1 MATFA
6 ARCASLLGRTCT
18 KNEAHGGAG
27 YVALLG
33 DFGEIFVFFRKNFSL
48 RDSGLA
54 LHPSLARG
62 HFLARFCTAVFPLA
76 GGGSITVSLV
86 VSNGRSAPKASHL
99 IGSSLP

>member
-33 DFGEIFVFFRKNFSL
+33 DFGEIIVFRVFSGKFSIL
-48 RDSGLA
+48 NPRNGREQGQATSA
-54 LHPSLARG
+54 TYPERS
-62 HFLARFCTAVFPLA
+62 PE
-76 GGGSITVSLV
+76 GGGRIHSTLD
-86 VSNGRSAPKASHL
+86 NR
-99 IGSSLP
+99 

>member
-33 DFGEIFVFFRKNFSL
+33 DFGEIFVFFPENFDFEPAK
-48 RDSGLA
+48 RPRTGA
-54 LHPSLARG
+54 G
-62 HFLARFCTAVFPLA
+62 HLPRTGAERSPE
-76 GGGSITVSLV
+76 GG
-86 VSNGRSAPKASHL
+86 
-99 IGSSLP
+99 

>member
-33 DFGEIFVFFRKNFSL
+33 DFGEIFVFSRKIFDL
-48 RDSGLA
+48 ILDPR
-54 LHPSLARG
+54 
-62 HFLARFCTAVFPLA
+62 
-76 GGGSITVSLV
+76 
-86 VSNGRSAPKASHL
+86 NGREQGQATYPEQGQSVRRRGGRIHSTL
-99 IGSSLP
+99 DNR

>member
-33 DFGEIFVFFRKNFSL
+33 DFGEIFVFFGKFSIL
-48 RDSGLA
+48 NPR
-54 LHPSLARG
+54 
-62 HFLARFCTAVFPLA
+62 
-76 GGGSITVSLV
+76 
-86 VSNGRSAPKASHL
+86 NGREQGQVTYPEQGQSVRRRGGRIHSTL
-99 IGSSLP
+99 DNR

>member
-33 DFGEIFVFFRKNFSL
+33 DFGEIFVFFRKIFDFEPTKRS
-48 RDSGLA
+48 RTGA
-54 LHPSLARG
+54 G
-62 HFLARFCTAVFPLA
+62 HLPRTGAERSPE
-76 GGGSITVSLV
+76 GGG
-86 VSNGRSAPKASHL
+86 
-99 IGSSLP
+99 

>member
-33 DFGEIFVFFRKNFSL
+33 DFGEIFVFFRKIFDFEPTKRS
-48 RDSGLA
+48 RTGA
-54 LHPSLARG
+54 G
-62 HFLARFCTAVFPLA
+62 HLPRTGAECSPE
-76 GGGSITVSLV
+76 GGGRIHSTLD
-86 VSNGRSAPKASHL
+86 NR
-99 IGSSLP
+99 

>member
-33 DFGEIFVFFRKNFSL
+33 DF
-48 RDSGLA
+48 
-54 LHPSLARG
+54 
-62 HFLARFCTAVFPLA
+62 
-76 GGGSITVSLV
+76 
-86 VSNGRSAPKASHL
+86 
-99 IGSSLP
+99 